1 MACTQSFCRFIHPS
15 SLTLMTRTVLRT
27 MFVAGLVAGATVAS
41 SIHARS
47 FAATTAPIPPRVASL
62 DDPTIVAIFDAANTW
77 DIETGTLAEKKG
89 TTKEIRH
96 FGAMLVHDHT
106 MVRQQGRDL
115 AKKLGVHPTPPKDFA
130 MAKDHEAALKTLR
143 SAKGKKFDR
152 AFLQHEVAFHKAVI
166 DAVTSTL
173 LPAIQ
178 NQELKDLVTRV
189 APAFQ
194 AHMTAAQQ
202 KLDALNS
209 LTSR

>member
-1 MACTQSFCRFIHPS
+1 
-15 SLTLMTRTVLRT
+15 MTRTVLRA
-27 MFVAGLVAGATVAS
+27 MLVAGLVAGATAVS

-47 FAATTAPIPPRVASL
+47 LAATTAPVPAHVAAL

-89 TTKEIRH
+89 TTKEIRD

-130 MAKDHEAALKTLR
+130 MAKDHQAAVKTLR
-143 SAKGKKFDR
+143 AAKGKEFDR

-166 DAVTSTL
+166 DAVSSTL

-194 AHMTAAQQ
+194 AHMMAAQQ
-202 KLDALNS
+202 KLDALNAVAG
-209 LTSR
+209 TR